1 MMQKSS
7 IAMLRN
13 GFVSQ
18 FSSKGGRRY
27 PWGANS
33 RFHTRWDCSYHIIF
47 IPKFRRKAVC
57 KEVGKEVG
65 GMLRTLYEYKN
76 VELVKGSIST
86 DLVHMYVKNTTETE
100 RVRVHGI
107 PQRKECVDGV

>member
-1 MMQKSS
+1 
-7 IAMLRN
+7 
-13 GFVSQ
+13 
-18 FSSKGGRRY
+18 
-27 PWGANS
+27 
-33 RFHTRWDCSYHIIF
+33 
-47 IPKFRRKAVC
+47 
-57 KEVGKEVG
+57 
-65 GMLRTLYEYKN
+65 MLRTLYEYKN